1 MTDTT
6 KEIFEKYQVRKNK
19 KQKEEF
25 REYVTKIAT
34 ENGYECKIEKGGC
47 GVNNIVVGDV
57 DSAKV
62 IYTAHYD
69 TQPILPIPNINM
81 PKHMVLTTLLQ
92 LFFLALLLV
101 PMFLVLGLLCFALE
115 KWGVPVEIVDIV
127 YLVLDY
133 GILVWLL
140 LFAYVG
146 KANPHTANDNT
157 SGVTTLIDIMTSLP
171 KKDRQGVAFVFFD
184 LEELGLIGSSSFAS
198 KHKDIKN
205 NTLIV
210 NFDCVSDGKKM
221 MFVVKKGAKKYIE
234 ALEKSFQS
242 NDVFEVEIATKG
254 VFYPSDQLNFKCGVG
269 VAALLKT
276 KNGKIEYL
284 NKVHSK
290 KDTIY
295 QEENI
300 KYLVNGAKKL
310 AKELNKVE
318 K

>member
-47 GVNNIVVGDV
+47 GVNNIIVGDV

-115 KWGVPVEIVDIV
+115 QWGVPVEIVDIV

-133 GILVWLL
+133 AILVWLL

-171 KKDRQGVAFVFFD
+171 KTDRNGVAFVFFD
-184 LEELGLIGSSSFAS
+184 LEELGLIGSSSFAK
-198 KHKDIKN
+198 KHKDISRISGRNRWRRDGTFDKN
-205 NTLIV
+205 ADL
-210 NFDCVSDGKKM
+210 S
-221 MFVVKKGAKKYIE
+221 
-234 ALEKSFQS
+234 
-242 NDVFEVEIATKG
+242 
-254 VFYPSDQLNFKCGVG
+254 
-269 VAALLKT
+269 
-276 KNGKIEYL
+276 
-284 NKVHSK
+284 
-290 KDTIY
+290 
-295 QEENI
+295 
-300 KYLVNGAKKL
+300 
-310 AKELNKVE
+310 
-318 K
+318 